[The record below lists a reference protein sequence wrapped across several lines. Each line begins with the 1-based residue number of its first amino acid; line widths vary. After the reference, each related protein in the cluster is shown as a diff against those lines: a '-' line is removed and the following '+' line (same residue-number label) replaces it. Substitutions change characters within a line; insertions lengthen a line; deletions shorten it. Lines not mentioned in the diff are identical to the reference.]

1 MPSKKYYTDSEK
13 KKNIYTIVNLKN
25 SIIELERDVTK
36 IHLNLKT
43 IAREIYHLYND
54 MVPEDFEKMLRSNI
68 DEMPLI
74 SN

>member
-1 MPSKKYYTDSEK
+1 MPFKKYYIDSEK

-25 SIIELERDVTK
+25 SIIALERNVTK

-54 MVPEDFEKMLRSNI
+54 MVSEDFKKMLKSNI
-68 DEMPLI
+68 NEMPLI

>member
-43 IAREIYHLYND
+43 IA
-54 MVPEDFEKMLRSNI
+54 
-68 DEMPLI
+68 
-74 SN
+74 